1 MDGLRTNLLPYY
13 ISCTTCTWKGELVE
27 EPKWL
32 QGVLKHLEE
41 SKEEHTRT
49 VNQQDKVLVWEGK
62 EHEGRKYRNLS
73 ISQYSKKKYKNYTNT
88 QEELSISIVLVVTF
102 SLIQVLC

>member
-1 MDGLRTNLLPYY
+1 MYLEGRVSRGTEVVAR
-13 ISCTTCTWKGELVE
+13 S
-27 EPKWL
+27 
-32 QGVLKHLEE
+32 LKHLEE

-73 ISQYSKKKYKNYTNT
+73 IS
-88 QEELSISIVLVVTF
+88 
-102 SLIQVLC
+102 